1 MLWLILSVFSGLFQ
15 SIRDLFS
22 KKELQSLD
30 EYVVSFSMS
39 FFSLPFL
46 LPLLFFT
53 EIPNLD
59 VTFWFLVLAI
69 GCLFSTASILYLKA
83 IKISPLSLSVPM
95 LAFTPLLLLITS
107 PLMLGEFPSSLGLI
121 GVLLIVAGTY
131 ALSIKDV
138 REGYLAPFRALIKE
152 KGPLIM
158 LFVAVLFSI
167 GANLIKIGIQQSS
180 PLIFPA
186 ILNASTSA
194 LLLPVMLIK
203 TKKAAEK
210 IRNNFVVLFIIGLF
224 GGLMSIC
231 AQTAMQLGIVPYVI
245 SVKRT
250 NIIFSTSYGY
260 LFFKE
265 KRMMERFTGAII
277 MFFGILLI
285 SFS

>member
-1 MLWLILSVFSGLFQ
+1 
-15 SIRDLFS
+15 
-22 KKELQSLD
+22 
-30 EYVVSFSMS
+30 
-39 FFSLPFL
+39 
-46 LPLLFFT
+46 
-53 EIPNLD
+53 
-59 VTFWFLVLAI
+59 
-69 GCLFSTASILYLKA
+69 
-83 IKISPLSLSVPM
+83 
-95 LAFTPLLLLITS
+95 
-107 PLMLGEFPSSLGLI
+107 
-121 GVLLIVAGTY
+121 
-131 ALSIKDV
+131 
-138 REGYLAPFRALIKE
+138 
-152 KGPLIM
+152 M

-167 GANLIKIGIQQSS
+167 GSNLIKIGIQQSS

-224 GGLMSIC
+224 GGLISIC
-231 AQTAMQLGIVPYVI
+231 VQTAMQLGIVPYVI

-277 MFFGILLI
+277 MFFGILVI